1 MTEPRLQSALDPA
14 PAKAATALLCP
25 TPEPPDASC
34 RWPGTLMLLCALGW
48 LWIACALGSA
58 TALRLL
64 FPGGLAGWSGL
75 AYGRLLPA
83 TTSAFLYGFAAQAS
97 FALGLW
103 ITARLRRSR
112 VALPAAAMAC
122 ALVWNGA
129 LVLGIIGILSGD
141 ATGNA
146 WLELPRYAALP
157 LMIAGFGLTGL
168 ALQPV
173 TGRAISAL
181 GVEQWFLLTGMVVFP
196 MLLLAASLLAEMGSL
211 RGVFQAVAA
220 TWLGQNLRVFW
231 IDFMGL
237 GVLLYLMPQLT
248 HKPLAS
254 HNLAWFSFWTLGLF
268 GALGGMHRHFGG
280 PFPAWMPSLGV
291 MGTVL
296 TLLPLL
302 TLRLLFRV
310 GLWRQKARLSPRTA
324 HLAMRHALLFF
335 FTGGLLEVA
344 NSLASVRQITQLTL
358 VQPGIDCLSIA
369 GFATAALLAG
379 TLPALSSFT
388 GGDAEAA
395 PGCKGSLHWLFGGLL
410 LVSVVLISG
419 GIVQGL
425 ALADPHQA
433 LKVVAG
439 QLRPFLWLAAVG
451 CLLSWLGA
459 TLLLHRLRRWFW
471 QIIRERHLPRWRQ
484 FCGATSSQPEACP

>member
-1 MTEPRLQSALDPA
+1 MTEPRLQPALAPA
-14 PAKAATALLCP
+14 PAQAAAADPCP
-25 TPEPPDASC
+25 MPGQPDASC
-34 RWPGTLMLLCALGW
+34 RWPGTAMFLCALAW
-48 LWIACALGSA
+48 LWVAGALASA
-58 TALRLL
+58 SALRLL
-64 FPGGLAGWSGL
+64 FPGALAGWSGL

-83 TTSAFLYGFAAQAS
+83 TTSAFLYGFASQAG

-103 ITARLRRSR
+103 ITARLCRSR
-112 VALPAAAMAC
+112 LAFPAAAMAC

-129 LVLGIIGILSGD
+129 LALGTIGILSGD

-146 WLELPRYAALP
+146 WLELPRYAAVP
-157 LMIAGFGLTGL
+157 LIIAGFGLAGL
-168 ALQPV
+168 TLQTV
-173 TGRAISAL
+173 AGRAVSAL
-181 GVEQWFLLTGMVVFP
+181 GVEPWFLLTGMVVFP
-196 MLLLAASLLAEMGSL
+196 MLLVAASLLAEMGPL
-211 RGVFQAVAA
+211 RGVLQDVAA

-231 IDFMGL
+231 IDFVGL

-248 HKPLAS
+248 HRPLPS
-254 HNLAWFSFWTLGLF
+254 HWLAWFSFWTLGLF
-268 GALGGMHRHFGG
+268 GALGGMHRHFAG

-291 MGTVL
+291 VGTVL

-335 FTGGLLEVA
+335 FAGGLLEIA
-344 NSLASVRQITQLTL
+344 NSFASVRQLTQLTF

-369 GFATAALLAG
+369 GFATAALIAG
-379 TLPALSSFT
+379 LLPALSSFA
-388 GGDAEAA
+388 GDDAETA
-395 PGCKGSLHWLFGGLL
+395 PGCKGSLRCLFGGLL

-425 ALADPHQA
+425 ALDDPHQPFR
-433 LKVVAG
+433 VVG
-439 QLRPFLWLAAVG
+439 DQLRPFLWLAAMG

-459 TLLLHRLRRWFW
+459 TLLLHSLRQWLW
-471 QIIRERHLPRWRQ
+471 QLIRQRHVPRWRQ
-484 FCGATSSQPEACP
+484 FCGATSSQMEARP